1 MSGLSIV
8 SPTPEEQSDT
18 PTNTVDLAYR
28 SLRRAILDGHLE
40 PGTRLTEQ
48 GLAKQL
54 GISRTPIREAIGRLV
69 AEGFVQRGEGYSTR
83 VAEFAPDEYAQVFEI
98 RSRVEGYAA
107 RCAALSAT
115 EAEIAELRRLADIMT
130 AHTPPKTDADYDTIS
145 RANGAFHKVIYAA
158 ARSPRLQV
166 IMAAIVDVSVVART
180 YRTYSTR
187 DLIRSAQ
194 HHQELVDAIAAR
206 APDWAEHTMTA
217 HVLAAMTSLQ
227 TAPGSPQEDRS

>member
-1 MSGLSIV
+1 MSSDSTM
-8 SPTPEEQSDT
+8 SPTPEDLADS

-28 SLRRAILDGHLE
+28 SLRRNILDGHLA

-69 AEGFVQRGEGYSTR
+69 TEGFVQRGEGYSTR

-98 RSRVEGYAA
+98 RARVEGYAA

-115 EAEIAELRRLADIMT
+115 EAEITELRRLADTMT
-130 AHTPPKTDADYDTIS
+130 AHTPPETDADYDAIS
-145 RANGAFHKVIYAA
+145 RVNGAFHKAIYVA

-217 HVLAAMTSLQ
+217 HVLAAMASLQ
-227 TAPGSPQEDRS
+227 TTPELQQEDRP

>member
-1 MSGLSIV
+1 MSGLSIA
-8 SPTPEEQSDT
+8 SPAAPERPDS

-28 SLRRAILDGHLE
+28 TLRRNILDGHLAA
-40 PGTRLTEQ
+40 GTRLTEQ
-48 GLAKQL
+48 SLAKQL

-69 AEGFVQRGEGYSTR
+69 TEGFVQRGEGYSTR

-98 RSRVEGYAA
+98 GARVEGYAA
-107 RCAALSAT
+107 RCAAVSAT
-115 EAEIAELRRLADIMT
+115 DAEIAELRRLADIMS
-130 AHTPPKTDADYDTIS
+130 ALTPPKTDADYDTIS
-145 RANGAFHKVIYAA
+145 RVDGEFHKAIYIA

-180 YRTYSTR
+180 HRTYSTR
-187 DLIRSAQ
+187 DLIRAAQ

-217 HVLAAMTSLQ
+217 HVLAAMASMQ
-227 TAPGSPQEDRS
+227 ASPDSAQEDRP

>member
-1 MSGLSIV
+1 MSDLSVIPPMGV
-8 SPTPEEQSDT
+8 EPADS

-28 SLRRAILDGHLE
+28 TLRRSILDGHLAA
-40 PGTRLTEQ
+40 GTRLTEQ

-69 AEGFVQRGEGYSTR
+69 TEGFVQRGEGYSTR

-98 RSRVEGYAA
+98 RARVEGYAA

-115 EAEIAELRRLADIMT
+115 EAEIKELRRLADIMT
-130 AHTPPKTDADYDTIS
+130 AHTPPQTDTDYDTIS
-145 RANGAFHKVIYAA
+145 RANGSFHKTIYVA

-166 IMAAIVDVSVVART
+166 IMATIVDVSVVART

-217 HVLAAMTSLQ
+217 HVLAAMASLQ
-227 TAPGSPQEDRS
+227 TAPNSAPEDRP

>member
-1 MSGLSIV
+1 MSSDSTM
-8 SPTPEEQSDT
+8 SPTPEDLADS

-28 SLRRAILDGHLE
+28 SLRRNILDGHLA

-69 AEGFVQRGEGYSTR
+69 TEGFVQRGEGYSTR

-98 RSRVEGYAA
+98 RARVEGYAA

-115 EAEIAELRRLADIMT
+115 EAEITELRRLADTMT
-130 AHTPPKTDADYDTIS
+130 AHTPPENDADYDAIS
-145 RANGAFHKVIYAA
+145 RVNAAFHRTIYVA

-217 HVLAAMTSLQ
+217 HVLAAMASLQ
-227 TAPGSPQEDRS
+227 TTPESPQEDRP